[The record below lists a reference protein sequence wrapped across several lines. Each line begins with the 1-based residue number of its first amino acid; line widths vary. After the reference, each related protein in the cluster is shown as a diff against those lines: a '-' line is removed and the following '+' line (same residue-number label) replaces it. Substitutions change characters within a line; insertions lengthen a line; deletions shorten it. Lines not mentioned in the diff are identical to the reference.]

1 MFYLVR
7 MAYVIS
13 GKTKDLGDGFNVV
26 RILPHIDA
34 RAIGPFVFVDH
45 FGPAPI
51 KTGKELSVRPHP
63 HIGLATVTY
72 LYDGVIFHKDS
83 IGSEELIQ
91 PDEVNWMTA
100 GRGIV
105 HSEHSRIDD
114 RYSFIEG
121 IQTWVALPAEHEET
135 APAFSHHAAAD
146 LPMLEGK
153 GWKMRLIAGT
163 LMGKVSPVKVLSQLF
178 YADLELQAGATA
190 EVDFPAEQQAA
201 IYVARGEVAAS
212 GVAAGVGS
220 MIVFKDGEKAN
231 IAAKGAARVVLLGG
245 EKLAEPRHLWWNFV
259 STSKERI
266 EKAKADWKANT
277 MGLVAGE
284 TDRIPLPE

>member
-1 MFYLVR
+1 
-7 MAYVIS
+7 MAHVIS

-34 RAIGPFVFVDH
+34 RAVGPFVFVDH

-83 IGSEELIQ
+83 IGSAELIQ
-91 PDEVNWMTA
+91 PGEVNWMTA
-100 GRGIV
+100 GSGIV
-105 HSEHSRIDD
+105 HSEHSRLDE

-146 LPMLEGK
+146 LPLLEGK
-153 GWKMRLIAGT
+153 GWKMRLIAGQ
-163 LMGKVSPVKVLSQLF
+163 LMGKSSPVKVLSPLF
-178 YADLELQAGATA
+178 YADLELEAGGLALL
-190 EVDFPAEQQAA
+190 DFPQGQQAA
-201 IYVARGEVAAS
+201 IYVARGAATAAGQSAKVGEMIVFGDGEKVTVAAS
-212 GVAAGVGS
+212 
-220 MIVFKDGEKAN
+220 
-231 IAAKGAARVVLLGG
+231 GAARVVVLGG

-284 TDRIPLPE
+284 SDRIPLPE